1 MRLFVVLHTA
11 GALLIYVLSG
21 EIAPGAPV
29 LETFYYEIR
38 KQYNPVFI
46 SYLFFQIN
54 SLLQDRSTKTRPL
67 PILLY
72 FRIIWKE
79 SVDSDYD
86 L

>member
-46 SYLFFQIN
+46 SYLFFQIS
-54 SLLQDRSTKTRPL
+54 SLLQDRSTTPFQFCSIFVSYGKNL
-67 PILLY
+67 
-72 FRIIWKE
+72 
-79 SVDSDYD
+79 
-86 L
+86 